1 VKLNRTQQWIRE
13 QDDAALVFN
22 GFDAAV
28 IGMGYRCGQPP
39 VVVYDRDRIV
49 RVLVEKDLMTE
60 EEAEEFIDHNIV
72 GGWIGERTPIV
83 MQRMYR
89 SPRRT
94 RTTSKEISRLRSAL
108 EKIAENNDEPFA
120 RDFAIDVLHKGPLI

>member
-1 VKLNRTQQWIRE
+1 MNRTQQWIRE

-22 GFDAAV
+22 GFDGAV
-28 IGMGYRCGQPP
+28 IGMGYRCGKPP

-49 RVLVEKDLMTE
+49 RILVEKDLMTD
-60 EEAEEFIDHNIV
+60 EEAEEFIDHKIV

-94 RTTSKEISRLRSAL
+94 RTTNEEICRLRAAL
-108 EKIAENNDEPFA
+108 ERIAENNDEPNA
-120 RDFAIDVLHKGPLI
+120 RDFAFEVLHRGPLL